1 MKRRTFMYEFKE
13 KDWKILRKKVPIQQE
28 NYIAKLNKEYIELLQ
43 RDNNPSRNF
52 WDLEERIFRDKRRIG
67 VVIDMRRS
75 IMLENILEFLNDG
88 VITLDDLNDFSDELK
103 ETIKY
108 MT

>member
-1 MKRRTFMYEFKE
+1 MYEFKE